1 MTNKVQLLI
10 SDENRLFREGLTRI
24 LTSRKMD
31 VVGEVRTL
39 AEAVDGIRAG
49 NFAPNLLLCDP
60 SVENTN
66 DLTAIKAIKQEFPT
80 LKIVLLTDRI
90 TPVWLS
96 LALEAGTDG
105 LLPKDISAD
114 ALQFSIELALLG
126 EMIFPT
132 HHVLLDARHYPMP
145 TPAAS
150 QDMGTLN
157 HAPLSPRERQ
167 ILQCL
172 VSGQPN
178 KTIARNLDLAEATV
192 KVHLKALLRKINVR
206 NRTQA
211 AIWGMNHVVQ
221 EPASRTQMEIGIAN
235 IPTPSRSGDNLGSAH
250 PT

>member
-39 AEAVDGIRAG
+39 AEAVDGMRAG
-49 NFAPNLLLCDP
+49 DFAPNLLLCDP
-60 SVENTN
+60 SIDNN
-66 DLTAIKAIKQEFPT
+66 HDLTAIKAIKQEFPD
-80 LKIVLLTDRI
+80 LKIVLLTNRI
-90 TPVWLS
+90 TSAWLFT
-96 LALEAGTDG
+96 ALEAGTDG

-132 HHVLLDARHYPMP
+132 HHVMLDARHYMMQSAI
-145 TPAAS
+145 AAQEAGS
-150 QDMGTLN
+150 SD

-167 ILQCL
+167 ILTCL

-178 KTIARNLDLAEATV
+178 KTIARNLDMAEATV

-211 AIWGMNHVVQ
+211 AIWGMNHVPQ
-221 EPASRTQMEIGIAN
+221 EPSARPQMDLTVGN
-235 IPTPSRSGDNLGSAH
+235 GPTPIRGSDALGLMRIA
-250 PT
+250 